1 MRTKEELE
9 KAVEGARSMTEICL
23 KLGLNKSSRT
33 FTSIKS
39 QLDRYGIE
47 VSYKERKYRKW
58 TNEEIFCENSEYGNK
73 GVRTK
78 IFQDKLI
85 DYKCQVCA
93 ITEWQDKP
101 LTLQLDHIN
110 GKNNDNRLD
119 NLRFLCPNCHAQ
131 TETWGNK

>member
-9 KAVEGARSMTEICL
+9 AAVAGARSLSDICQ

-33 FTSIKS
+33 FTSIRA
-39 QLDRYGIE
+39 QLDRYGIKVCYVE
-47 VSYKERKYRKW
+47 REYKKW
-58 TNEEIFCENSEYGNK
+58 THEEIFCENSEYGNK
-73 GVRTK
+73 GVRKK

-85 DYKCQVCA
+85 DYECQVCG
-93 ITEWQDKP
+93 ITEWRDKP
-101 LTLQLDHIN
+101 ITLQLDHIN

-131 TETWGNK
+131 TETWGNR